1 MNQTLYYFKSFE
13 MDSQKV
19 TQAVT
24 PAKAGVQT
32 SSRRKPGTIPKN
44 TGFRVK
50 PGMTKEAIGDFLRI
64 HPMVACGR

>member
-1 MNQTLYYFKSFE
+1 

-32 SSRRKPGTIPKN
+32 LSQRKPETISKN

-50 PGMTKEAIGDFLRI
+50 PGMTEEENHDFLQVHLMRPLI
-64 HPMVACGR
+64 ILEARF